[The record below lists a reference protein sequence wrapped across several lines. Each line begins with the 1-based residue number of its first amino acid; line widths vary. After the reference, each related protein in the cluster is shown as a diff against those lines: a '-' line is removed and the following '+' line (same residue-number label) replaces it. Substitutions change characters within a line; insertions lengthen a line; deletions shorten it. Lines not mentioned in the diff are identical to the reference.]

1 MASSGSNR
9 REQLRAL
16 QEAQARQR
24 RNRRIIGI
32 VAAAVALYLLRNR
45 KTRFGLH
52 LPLHPSSPRPGTVPR
67 MAHGLRLRSW

>member
-1 MASSGSNR
+1 MVSLEDDRTSLIAV
-9 REQLRAL
+9 A
-16 QEAQARQR
+16 
-24 RNRRIIGI
+24 IGI

-67 MAHGLRLRSW
+67 RAHGLRLRSW